1 MKKKSKGFTLI
12 ELLAVIVIL
21 GIILTIVVTNVVKYI
36 GEAKKGAFKDTYV
49 KLINEVKNRIAL
61 RQLGDSSVTIECS
74 DANCSSEYNLDNNIK
89 VNVAKINDEDY
100 LVYVNG
106 QNSFENITFDS
117 NTCPKDAE
125 CVGKYVTSK
134 VSQNG
139 SINKAE
145 RENIMFIKN
154 KKNIEKES
162 KIMEGCSTLNF
173 CKEQG
178 YGDNIKSITYS
189 LSGIYYLD
197 VYNKYVIIDKNGNK
211 LEDTEN
217 FGKYVNF
224 IGFNGTATSL
234 IKNYELKNAS
244 DVICTSGTPYYFSK
258 RNITTNNT
266 KYNENLAY
274 DKYLYAKEN
283 SSNKIFIF
291 TCIENDLN
299 YIKPTL
305 NNNTKYTE
313 LK

>member
-49 KLINEVKNRIAL
+49 KLVNEVKNRIAL

-74 DANCSSEYNLDNNIK
+74 DDNCSSEYNLDNNIN

-106 QNSFENITFDS
+106 QNSYENITFDS
-117 NTCPKDAE
+117 NTCPKDSE

-139 SINKAE
+139 SINEAE

-162 KIMEGCSTLNF
+162 KTIEGCSTLNF

-197 VYNKYVIIDKNGNK
+197 VNNKYVIIDKNGNK
-211 LEDTEN
+211 LKDTKN
-217 FGKYVNF
+217 FNEYVNF

-266 KYNENLAY
+266 KYNESLAY
-274 DKYLYAKEN
+274 DNYLYAKEN

-299 YIKPTL
+299 YIKPRL
-305 NNNTKYTE
+305 SNNTKYTE
-313 LK
+313 LN